1 MHKSVL
7 HSIRTKGGSA
17 IITNTTKPS
26 KMLLAT
32 LLAISFILTLALL
45 MSHYTGVMENRNNR
59 FNIQLTE
66 EAKLEVEM
74 LRNGNKS
81 AVLVPPERNSAL
93 YEVDQVQYS
102 LRVNLVGKKLQ
113 QGQDYTLTIE
123 TSNVTIDGISTYS
136 ELVKL
141 VFVDKDM
148 LKEQAS
154 STYTI
159 DTEQTVELG
168 IVLTLDEPANEEVA
182 LAIYNK
188 VIDFTISLS
197 ATPNF
202 SKEYLMGAL
211 K

>member
-1 MHKSVL
+1 
-7 HSIRTKGGSA
+7 
-17 IITNTTKPS
+17 
-26 KMLLAT
+26 
-32 LLAISFILTLALL
+32 

-81 AVLVPPERNSAL
+81 AVLVPPERNSAE
-93 YEVDQVQYS
+93 YEIDQVQYS

-113 QGQDYTLTIE
+113 QGQDYTLSIE

-202 SKEYLMGAL
+202 S
-211 K
+211 